1 MIWHIV
7 KFEIYENLNS
17 VRFALTTVLLVVLM
31 LTNAVLHLR
40 EHPERMQKYHTS
52 VTEALNTLKSRT
64 DLYEIALKGPGVL
77 YKKPSALCFCADGGE
92 SFLSGVVETGDYSW
106 GIRNVRNFW
115 QLTYPSTTPD
125 QKNINPSVPQ
135 VDWAFVIGNVLSL
148 VAILF
153 TFDSISGE
161 RERGTLR
168 LMLANP
174 IPRHTVLIGKFL
186 GALVSV
192 QIPFALGML
201 MNLLVIFTSSDV
213 YLGVEELGRL
223 GIIFL
228 IALLYTCLFLV
239 LGLLASSCVRQSV
252 VSLMILLVSW
262 VTLVVFIPN
271 TVALVAEGFSSPM
284 TSDEFWKRK
293 YNLRDELRDQ
303 YRKQIS
309 TDEPSYKSILAG
321 SELVTKEV
329 ELQERLN
336 QEHLKQQIAQFQIAR
351 SAARVSPRTIVQ
363 DLIESF
369 AGTGFDRHQ
378 QFLESVR
385 RYAHQFR
392 EFIVSTDRADLESL
406 HLIGVREG
414 MSQNPVNPE
423 VIPKFEDTLNLNR
436 DFRDATPE
444 LFLLVLFFVVLL
456 AAAYLAFLLAEV

>member
-17 VRFALTTVLLVVLM
+17 LRFALTTVLLLALM

-52 VTEALNTLKSRT
+52 VTDALNTLKSRT
-64 DLYEIALKGPGVL
+64 DLYEIAKRGPEGL
-77 YKKPSALCFCADGGE
+77 YKKPSPLRFCADGGE
-92 SFLSGVVETGDYSW
+92 SFLSGLVETSAYSW
-106 GIRNVRNFW
+106 GIRDVRSFW
-115 QLTYPSTTPD
+115 QLTYPSATPD
-125 QKNINPSVPQ
+125 QKDINPSVPE
-135 VDWAFVIGNVLSL
+135 VDWAFVIGNILSL

-228 IALLYTCLFLV
+228 IALLYTCLFLA
-239 LGLLASSCVRQSV
+239 LGLLASSCVRQSA
-252 VSLMILLVSW
+252 VSLVILLVGW

-271 TVALVAEGFSSPM
+271 TVASVAEGFSSPM
-284 TSDEFWKRK
+284 TSDEFWERK
-293 YNLRDELRDQ
+293 YNLRDQLRDQ
-303 YRKQIS
+303 YRKQIWI
-309 TDEPSYKSILAG
+309 DELSYKRILGG

-329 ELQERLN
+329 ALQERLN

-351 SAARVSPRTIVQ
+351 SLTRVSPRAIVQ
-363 DLIESF
+363 NLLESF

-378 QFLESVR
+378 QFLENVR

-406 HLIGVREG
+406 HLIGVRDG

-423 VIPKFEDTLNLNR
+423 AIPKFEDTLNLNR
-436 DFRDATPE
+436 DFRDAAPV

-456 AAAYLAFLLAEV
+456 ASAYLAFLLAEV